1 MTVDSWWSVDK
12 LMMWKDG
19 FTQLSATLRKNCW
32 AMQNTLHCTTLEVA
46 VKRFPFLE
54 SLAINPPFSK
64 DCIGYILSGFEKVAR
79 GNIFVRERG
88 KHRGGGKH
96 RGTQVVSLSFL
107 FPQIG
112 WNDELV
118 SHRSTVSPCFSC
130 SFQIHDA
137 CLFFN
142 IQSNCDGLFPMLNL
156 SKVWSGGPN
165 FKHTTKLSV
174 YGWTSWHAV

>member
-1 MTVDSWWSVDK
+1 MNVNWSVMMTVDSWWSVDK

-32 AMQNTLHCTTLEVA
+32 AMQNTLHWLTLEVA

-96 RGTQVVSLSFL
+96 RETQRNTGGVLIFPLPPNWLERWTRLSSVYSLTLFL
-107 FPQIG
+107 
-112 WNDELV
+112 L
-118 SHRSTVSPCFSC
+118 HFSN
-130 SFQIHDA
+130 SW
-137 CLFFN
+137 CLFV
-142 IQSNCDGLFPMLNL
+142 L
-156 SKVWSGGPN
+156 
-165 FKHTTKLSV
+165 
-174 YGWTSWHAV
+174 